1 MTQREAE
8 NIKTLIFKREMEE
21 AKKEML
27 AFCKEKDKIRLLFM
41 QYNDASNRNILGK
54 LSNPDC
60 DVIKTRCIGS
70 LFDFL
75 NKEVAKTP
83 DQIQIYCYV
92 ITSTQE
98 TIKQNIGDT
107 CFCLIEDDR
116 YHKTDCDKW
125 KPYSN
130 SQNIAD
136 ILKAYKRHYRF
147 SEWYIHNYAQ
157 KMMDACLLHLDD
169 NLANSIAI
177 LDVLSIDKQN
187 EKLVSKFD
195 TKKAGGLIM
204 PFCRTLA
211 NHNELYK
218 IAEEKQKSFQTL
230 NASIRANIPCDLYHF
245 DLPKFLTF
253 QNALNKVFHQFKIK
267 NQSTTDNPLRS
278 LNMNFQ

>member
-8 NIKTLIFKREMEE
+8 NIKALISKREMEE

-98 TIKQNIGDT
+98 TIKQNIGDI
-107 CFCLIEDDR
+107 CFCLIDNDR
-116 YHKTDCDKW
+116 YHETDCDKW

-169 NLANSIAI
+169 NLKNSIAI
-177 LDVLSIDKQN
+177 VDVLSINEHN

-195 TKKAGGLIM
+195 TKKAGGLIL
-204 PFCRTLA
+204 PFCRTLSK
-211 NHNELYK
+211 NDKLDK
-218 IAEEKQKSFQTL
+218 IAVEKEKIFQTL
-230 NASIRANIPCDLYHF
+230 NGSIRANMSCDLYHF
-245 DLPKFLTF
+245 GLPKFPSF
-253 QNALNKVFHQFKIK
+253 QNALNKVFHRFKVK
-267 NQSTTDNPLRS
+267 NQSITPNSLRS
-278 LNMNFQ
+278 LNMNF